1 MYDGP
6 ERRMEAGRIAKIEA
20 TVSQLVYILEE
31 DSRRRSEFRERI
43 EELLKD
49 HTVAIY
55 GDRDG
60 LGLNSRVTTLETAH
74 KNHQHNIRW
83 AWGTLGAL
91 VIHQL
96 WKIFS
101 LSFVK

>member
-20 TVSQLVYILEE
+20 TVDHLVFILEE
-31 DSRRRSEFRERI
+31 DAKRRAEFRDRI
-43 EELLKD
+43 ENLLKD
-49 HTVAIY
+49 HTIALY
-55 GDRDG
+55 GDRSSV
-60 LGLNSRVTTLETAH
+60 GLNSRVTTLETAH
-74 KNHQHNIRW
+74 KNHQANIRW
-83 AWGTLGAL
+83 AWGTMGAL
-91 VIHQL
+91 IVHQL